1 MKQVNI
7 LRQAKRLCRFQAPFR
22 MLVLLLGLFLTVGA
36 FAQIDVKGHVKDAQ
50 GEPVIGATVRVVGTQ
65 TGTVTDFDGN
75 FALKAKSGATIEVTF
90 VGFQPAKVQA
100 APTVEITLLDDAAM
114 LENVVVIGYG
124 RARKSDLTGSVTAIK
139 PDEMNHGLQTNAQDM
154 IAGKIAGVSVI
165 SDGGTPG
172 GGAQIRIRGGSS
184 LNASNDPLIVIDG
197 LAMDNYGVQ
206 GLANPLSMVNPNDIE
221 SFTVLKDASATA
233 IYGSRASNGVI
244 IITTKKGRAGSAPKI
259 TYSGNVSIAAKKK
272 TIDVMSGSEYRE
284 FIKNLYGEDSK
295 AYKALGWYP
304 ITGETAVPQY
314 DKDHNLTGYKGQYT
328 YGEQQ
333 FADTDWQDE
342 IYRTAVSTDH
352 NITLAGGLK
361 NMPYRVSLGYTNN
374 QGIVKT
380 SKFERYTASVNLS
393 PSFLEDHLKF
403 NINGKGM
410 IAKNRYADGGAIGAA
425 RYMDPTK
432 PIRATD
438 NQIYNKY
445 FGGYA
450 QWYTAATYMD
460 QTWLQ
465 TSNRNA
471 TANPVALLDLKDDRA
486 TSKSLIGNIEA
497 DYAIHGFEDLH
508 IHMNGGMDISTGK
521 QTTTISPYSTTN
533 NYFGYDGWN
542 KKDTYNLSFNA
553 YLQYIKDFEKI
564 HHLDVMAG
572 YEWQH
577 FHIKSDYNGYGLY
590 PQTSGLGY
598 KETDASGAETG
609 KFIYYKDINGGH
621 YDEPTTETVYKS
633 ENYLVSFFGR
643 LNYTLMD
650 RYLLT
655 FTLRGDGS
663 SRFAKGNRWG
673 VFPSLA
679 LAWKMKEETFL
690 KNIDVLSDA
699 KLRLGWGITGQQE
712 GIGDYTYIPTYTPNA
727 AHAYYNI
734 GLNNGVVYRPDAY
747 NPDLTWEKTT
757 TWNAGIDLAF
767 LNNRLELSV
776 DWYYRKTKDLINSVY
791 VPAGSNFRNK
801 ITSNIGSLHN
811 TGIEVTATAR
821 PIQTKDWRWEVTYNA
836 TYNKNKI
843 DELVSG
849 SGDNYYVETGGIS
862 AGTGGCIQA
871 HAVGHAASSF
881 YVYQQ
886 AYDQNGKIIPNTYV
900 DRNGNGYLDSG
911 DRYFYY
917 KPTPDVTMGLG
928 SKVIYKAW
936 DFSFS
941 MRASFGNYVYN
952 DNLAGSLNVGQ
963 GAIYSLGYLGNRP
976 KEAVEL
982 GLTNPLTEQYYSDYF
997 VQNASFLKMDNIT
1010 LGYSFDGLFK
1020 GGKYNGIS
1028 GRVYATVQN
1037 VFTITKYDGIDPE
1050 IASGIDNSLYP
1061 RPFTTV
1067 LGLSLNF

>member
-1 MKQVNI
+1 M
-7 LRQAKRLCRFQAPFR
+7 
-22 MLVLLLGLFLTVGA
+22 
-36 FAQIDVKGHVKDAQ
+36 
-50 GEPVIGATVRVVGTQ
+50 
-65 TGTVTDFDGN
+65 
-75 FALKAKSGATIEVTF
+75 TF

-100 APTVEITLLDDAAM
+100 APTVEITLSDDAAM

-486 TSKSLIGNIEA
+486 TSKSLVGNIEA

-553 YLQYIKDFEKI
+553 YLQYMKDFEKI

-609 KFIYYKDINGGH
+609 KFIYYKNINGGH

-767 LNNRLELSV
+767 FNNRLELAV

>member
-1 MKQVNI
+1 MKQLNI
-7 LRQAKRLCRFQAPFR
+7 QTPLR
-22 MLVLLLGLFLTVGA
+22 MLVLLLGLFLSVGA

-50 GEPVIGATVRVVGTQ
+50 GEPIIGATVRVVGTQ
-65 TGTVTDFDGN
+65 TATITDFDGN
-75 FALKAKSGATIEVTF
+75 FVLKANQGADINVSY
-90 VGFQPAKVQA
+90 VGYQSQTVKA
-100 APTVEITLLDDAAM
+100 AVNLVITLQEDAAV
-114 LENVVVIGYG
+114 LDNVVVIGYG
-124 RARKSDLTGSVTAIK
+124 RAKKNDLTGSVTAIK

-165 SDGGTPG
+165 SNDGTPG

-244 IITTKKGRAGSAPKI
+244 IITTKKGRAGTAPKI
-259 TYSGNVSIAAKKK
+259 SYNGNVSISSKKK
-272 TIDVMSGSEYRE
+272 TIDVMSGAQYRE

-295 AYKALGWYP
+295 AYKALGWYSMS
-304 ITGETAVPQY
+304 GETVTPKY
-314 DKDHNLTGYKGQYT
+314 DKDGNLSTFVGAYET
-328 YGEQQ
+328 GEQQ

-342 IYRTAVSTDH
+342 IFRTAVSTDH
-352 NITLAGGLK
+352 NITVAGGLK

-374 QGIVKT
+374 QGILKT

-393 PSFLEDHLKF
+393 PSFLQDHLKF

-410 IAKNRYADGGAIGAA
+410 IAKNRFADGGAIGAA

-432 PIRATD
+432 PVRATD

-445 FGGYA
+445 FGGYT
-450 QWYTAATYMD
+450 QWYSAATYLD
-460 QTWLQ
+460 PTWVQTN
-465 TSNRNA
+465 NRNA
-471 TANPVALLDLKDDRA
+471 TSNPVALLELKDDRA
-486 TSKSLIGNIEA
+486 TSKSFVGNIEV

-508 IHMNGGMDISTGK
+508 IHMNGGADFSTGK
-521 QTTTISPYSTTN
+521 QTTTISPYSVSN
-533 NYFGYDGWN
+533 NYYGYDGWS
-542 KKDTYNLSFNA
+542 KKDSYNLSFNA
-553 YLQYIKDFEKI
+553 YIQYMKDFTED
-564 HHLDVMAG
+564 HHFDVMAG

-577 FHIKSDYNGYGLY
+577 FHVKTDYNGWGMY
-590 PQTSGLGY
+590 PETSQATLEVVSEDGQTKTYEPLAGTKY
-598 KETDASGAETG
+598 DA
-609 KFIYYKDINGGH
+609 
-621 YDEPTTETVYKS
+621 PTTETQYKS

-643 LNYTLMD
+643 LNYSYLD

-673 VFPSLA
+673 VFPSVA
-679 LAWKMKEETFL
+679 LAWKLKEESFL
-690 KNIDVLSDA
+690 KNVNALSDA

-712 GIGDYTYIPTYTPNA
+712 GIGDYTYISTYTPNA

-734 GLNNGVVYRPDAY
+734 GYANGLNYRPDAY

-767 LNNRLELSV
+767 LNNRLEFNL

-801 ITSNIGSLHN
+801 VTSNIGSLHN
-811 TGIEVTATAR
+811 TGFEFATTLR
-821 PIQTKDWRWEVTYNA
+821 PIQTKDWRWEVNYNFTYNH
-836 TYNKNKI
+836 NEI

-862 AGTGGCIQA
+862 AGTGGNIQA
-871 HAVGHAASSF
+871 HSVGHAASSF
-881 YVYQQ
+881 FVYQQ
-886 AYDQNGKIIPNTYV
+886 AYDQNGNIIPNTYV
-900 DRNGNGYLDSG
+900 DRNGNGYIDSG

-917 KPTPDVTMGLG
+917 KPSADVLMGFG
-928 SKVIYKAW
+928 SKLIYKNW

-941 MRASFGNYVYN
+941 MRASLGNYVYN
-952 DNLAGSLNVGQ
+952 DNLAGSLNVGS
-963 GAIYSLGYLGNRP
+963 GAIYTLGYLGNRP
-976 KEAVEL
+976 TEAVAL
-982 GLTNPLTEQYYSDYF
+982 NLTNPLTEQFFSDYF

-1050 IASGIDNSLYP
+1050 IPSGIDNSLYP